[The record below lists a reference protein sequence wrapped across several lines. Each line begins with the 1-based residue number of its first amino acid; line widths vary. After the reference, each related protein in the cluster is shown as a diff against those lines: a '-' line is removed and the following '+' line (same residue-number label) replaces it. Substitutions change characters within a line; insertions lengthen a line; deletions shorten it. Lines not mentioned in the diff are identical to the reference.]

1 MKTGKK
7 SALRIVLCI
16 AVIFLLLNAGWYGW
30 RTVRYGA
37 FTKGMEQNDLGTWIV
52 PRYLHTD
59 ADGYDYSVK
68 YPDYLSVTGN
78 LSVGLPAEDDNP
90 FTDFLVIWPKVFGG
104 YEYGISLT
112 EGETNYQIYIHAD
125 GSAVDPR
132 QREIAER
139 NKETIE
145 DLLQKADAMWD
156 IR

>member
-16 AVIFLLLNAGWYGW
+16 AAIFLLLNAGWYGW

-145 DLLQKADAMWD
+145 DLLQKADAVWD

>member
-16 AVIFLLLNAGWYGW
+16 AAIFLLLNAGWYGW

-90 FTDFLVIWPKVFGG
+90 FTDFLVVWPKVFGG
-104 YEYGISLT
+104 YGYGISLT
-112 EGETNYQIYIHAD
+112 EGATNYQIYLHED